1 MRRTFRN
8 YVHVAVYPMTLGE
21 PAPEVE
27 RERYDTVVGANVLEH
42 VEDDEAALRQI
53 FALLEPGGHVVLVVP
68 MLRALY
74 GSIDQAIHHFRRY
87 ERAEL
92 EETLVKAGF
101 EVETTA
107 PMNALGIL
115 GWWLNSVVLRRR
127 TVPGV
132 QARVNDL
139 LAPWLRFEEKLGLS
153 VGMSL
158 LAVGRKP
165 AARQPTPPALS
176 RLR

>member
-1 MRRTFRN
+1 
-8 YVHVAVYPMTLGE
+8 
-21 PAPEVE
+21 
-27 RERYDTVVGANVLEH
+27 
-42 VEDDEAALRQI
+42 
-53 FALLEPGGHVVLVVP
+53 
-68 MLRALY
+68 
-74 GSIDQAIHHFRRY
+74 
-87 ERAEL
+87 
-92 EETLVKAGF
+92 
-101 EVETTA
+101 
-107 PMNALGIL
+107 MNALGIP

-165 AARQPTPPALS
+165 AAPQSAAPALS